1 MTTEPLLTPQTP
13 AEQDSL
19 IEFPCDFPI
28 KIMGDTHEDF
38 TATIIEVIQHHLPNF
53 KPNNIEMRSSSGG
66 KYISITATV
75 YVTNKLQLDA
85 IYMSLTK
92 HEYVK
97 VVL

>member
-1 MTTEPLLTPQTP
+1 MTTEPLLTPLTP

-28 KIMGDTHEDF
+28 KIMGETRDDF
-38 TATIIEVIQHHLPNF
+38 TATVVDIIHQHLPDF
-53 KPNNIEMRSSSGG
+53 KSDNIEMRASSGG

-75 YVTNKLQLDA
+75 YVTNKPQLDA
-85 IYMSLTK
+85 IYMSLTA